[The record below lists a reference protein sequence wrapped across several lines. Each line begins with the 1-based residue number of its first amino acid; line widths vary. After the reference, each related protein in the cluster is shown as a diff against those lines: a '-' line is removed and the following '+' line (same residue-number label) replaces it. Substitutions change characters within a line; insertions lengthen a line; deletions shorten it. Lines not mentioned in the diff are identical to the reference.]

1 MFNQKNDF
9 GIPKTWP
16 NSNSLINPQRNEFSI
31 NKIGK
36 GKKQREKDNI
46 IVRNYADLAL
56 LTTQHKPSPL
66 SLSLCSLSLCNS
78 LLLFIALY
86 SNPKSLSLSSAFKS
100 TLTSLLSLFALIDLV
115 LIQWPKASSIS
126 LTISF
131 LPKVLLFI
139 VYFLFLIFI
148 WFDSKCH

>member
-100 TLTSLLSLFALIDLV
+100 TLTSLLSCLLL
-115 LIQWPKASSIS
+115 SI
-126 LTISF
+126 L
-131 LPKVLLFI
+131 
-139 VYFLFLIFI
+139 FLFNGQKQARSPGRSPFFQRYCSLLSIFC
-148 WFDSKCH
+148 F